1 MSRNA
6 TIVIAGITLTAP
18 TDLVS
23 AAGYEPY
30 SDGSP
35 SHSRQPAA
43 EFRLMRALSE
53 RGRPDV
59 VGGPHFDDDCIRI
72 LLRAVELA
80 EIERTESAKTE
91 QLRLVAQTDART
103 AADERAAARMSLAAT
118 RLAKETR

>member
-1 MSRNA
+1 MPRTA

-35 SHSRQPAA
+35 SRARQPAA

-53 RGRPDV
+53 RGAPELP
-59 VGGPHFDDDCIRI
+59 GGPDHDAHCVRL

-80 EIERTESAKTE
+80 DIERTDTAIARHFEA
-91 QLRLVAQTDART
+91 VAQIEA
-103 AADERAAARMSLAAT
+103 RAAADNRAAAGIAIT
-118 RLAKETR
+118 AQRLAREGK

>member
-1 MSRNA
+1 MSGTA

-23 AAGYEPY
+23 AAGFEPY

-35 SHSRQPAA
+35 SRSRQPAA

-53 RGRPDV
+53 RGRPDA

-80 EIERTESAKTE
+80 DIERTDKDHAR
-91 QLRLVAQTDART
+91 RLEAVAQLEA
-103 AADERAAARMSLAAT
+103 RAAADSRAAAGIAITAQRLAAGG
-118 RLAKETR
+118 K